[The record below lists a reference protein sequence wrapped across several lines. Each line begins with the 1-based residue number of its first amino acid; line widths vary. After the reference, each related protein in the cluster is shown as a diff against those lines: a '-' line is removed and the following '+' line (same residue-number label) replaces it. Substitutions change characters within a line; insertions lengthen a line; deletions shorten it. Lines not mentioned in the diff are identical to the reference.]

1 MATPAPVQIETID
14 LDVGGDDVV
23 LIPDENEDD
32 SFTEKARELA
42 AEKHKEDGNI
52 QYKLKQYSKALKC
65 YSEAI
70 NICPNV
76 AAYYGNR
83 AACYMMLNMYTYA
96 LDDAKLSVSLDPKF
110 SKGLIRQI
118 KCNIALGDA
127 TTARNNLQALREL
140 DATNP
145 AIAQEQ
151 KALEIMVKNF
161 EGASKAFGANDYRTA
176 MFYLDRAMDQGVS
189 SKTYKL
195 MKAECLAHLN
205 RLQEAQEIANS
216 ILATDKQNPDAV
228 FVRGLCLY
236 YEDKMDL
243 ASNHF
248 QLLLKLA
255 PDHAKAK
262 ETYKRA
268 KLLKLKKDDGNEKF
282 KTGRNQEAFDVY
294 TEALKIDARNIN
306 VNSKLLH
313 NRATVLF
320 KMGKYNEAIADC
332 TLALEKDPKYL
343 KALQR
348 RCKCFYELGQYKE
361 CVQDAE
367 HIYKMDSS
375 RENRNFLEEAKRL
388 LKRSEVKD
396 YYKILG
402 ITKNAS
408 TDDIKKAYR
417 KRALVHHPDRHT
429 NATQAQKLEQEKLFK
444 EVGEAYGILSDPNK
458 RQRYD
463 RGEDLMDNGMGCHS
477 GANLFEQQLFQTYF
491 DQPGRGGCGGVR
503 FQYYQN

>member
-1 MATPAPVQIETID
+1 MAAVQIETID
-14 LDVGGDDVV
+14 LENVNDDVV
-23 LIPDENEDD
+23 LIANENEDD
-32 SFTEKARELA
+32 SLTEKARELS
-42 AEKHKEDGNI
+42 AEKHKEDGNT

-70 NICPNV
+70 SVCPNV

-83 AACYMMLNMYTYA
+83 AACYMMLGMYTYA
-96 LDDAKLSVSLDPKF
+96 LDDAKLAVSLDPRF

-127 TTARNNLQALREL
+127 PTARSNLKALQEL
-140 DATNP
+140 DPDNP
-145 AIAQEQ
+145 AIAQES
-151 KALEIMVKNF
+151 KALETMAKNF
-161 EGASKAFGANDYRTA
+161 EGASKAFEANDYRTA
-176 MFYLDRAMDQGVS
+176 MFYLDRAMDQGVA

-236 YEDKMDL
+236 YDDKMDL
-243 ASNHF
+243 AVNHF

-268 KLLKLKKDDGNEKF
+268 KLLKAKKEEGNEKF
-282 KTGRNQEAFDVY
+282 VAGKNQEAFDIY

-306 VNSKLLH
+306 INSKLLH

-332 TLALEKDPKYL
+332 TLALEKDPNYL
-343 KALQR
+343 KALSR
-348 RCKCFYELGQYKE
+348 RCKCFHALGQYKE
-361 CVQDAE
+361 CVIDAE
-367 HIYKMDSS
+367 KIYKMDNS
-375 RENRNFLEEAKRL
+375 RENHNFLEEAKRL

-402 ITKNAS
+402 VTKNAS
-408 TDDIKKAYR
+408 SDDIKKAYR

-444 EVGEAYGILSDPNK
+444 EVGEAYGILSDPTK
-458 RQRYD
+458 RSRYD
-463 RGEDLMDNGMGCHS
+463 RGEDIMEDSGMGGHA
-477 GANLFEQQLFQTYF
+477 GANLFEQHMFQTYF
-491 DQPGRGGCGGVR
+491 DPGCRARGSNVR
-503 FQYYQN
+503 FQYYQ